1 MRPPLIR
8 DKPGDARDLALRAR
22 TRVALGRLRLRLAV
36 SRRAIDDALDGAAGL
51 AFVRSHGNT
60 GDQLIEEGIRILLGR
75 RLYDEVSGAA
85 LGDAKGDLAF
95 VAGGGAWCQPY
106 HEFMPELLPEL
117 EARFRRVVILPSSFD
132 ANVTAVRRAL
142 SETKA
147 VVFARERDSYEAI
160 RGLCDARLAHDCAF
174 YFDFSPHRRRG
185 NGVLNAFRTDPESRL
200 AGSGIGVPAGNR
212 DISSE
217 LSSLDTWLAAIGQAE
232 VVRTDRAHVMIAG
245 AMLGKRVEA
254 LPSSYHK
261 VPAIVSHSLRGFPV
275 RLLSESEVAG

>member
-1 MRPPLIR
+1 MP
-8 DKPGDARDLALRAR
+8 
-22 TRVALGRLRLRLAV
+22 
-36 SRRAIDDALDGAAGL
+36 
-51 AFVRSHGNT
+51 
-60 GDQLIEEGIRILLGR
+60 
-75 RLYDEVSGAA
+75 GAA
-85 LGDAKGDLAF
+85 LGNAGGDLAF
-95 VAGGGAWCQPY
+95 VAGGGAWCRPY

-132 ANVTAVRRAL
+132 AKVAAVRRAL
-142 SETKA
+142 SRSKA
-147 VVFARERDSYEAI
+147 VVFARERESYDAI

-185 NGVLNAFRTDPESRL
+185 IGVLNAFRTDPESRL
-200 AGSGIGVPAGNR
+200 GPAGLAVPAGNR

-217 LSSLDTWLAAIGQAE
+217 LSSLEPWLGVIAGAE

-261 VPAIVSHSLRGFPV
+261 VPAIALHSLGGFPV
-275 RLLSESEVAG
+275 RLLSDGDVAG